1 MKKVEYRVV
10 DSNVYNKCLNLANEL
25 LNQISAQSQIPVS
38 KIFPKDIILYFESN
52 YDINFS
58 FFESKKNEI
67 IYKDLVQNPDFII
80 LDDSLVNRTSGLT
93 IPKKDRTLIF
103 INQSMP
109 LTRIKF
115 TILHELTHLYF
126 HKLEDNKKVFT
137 SKFSGKYS
145 DDVLPFEDEANII
158 ASLLFCSTPKLEMLL
173 TRNYSFDKIK
183 SITGMSIKGLH
194 SRLLNFLHHILGLS
208 NSKALGLVLKLRD
221 NDYKTTIEIK
231 HLVNNKNNQ
240 LRKCKNILI
249 KISRGLVI
257 DQNACVS
264 FLKNLSINELINEL
278 KYAHSTKNFTLEQ
291 LVMNEYYQKQQ

>member
-25 LNQISAQSQIPVS
+25 LNQISSQSQIPIS
-38 KIFPKDIILYFESN
+38 KIFPKDIISYFESK

-58 FFESKKNEI
+58 FFESQKNEI

-93 IPKKDRTLIF
+93 IPKKERALIF

-115 TILHELTHLYF
+115 TILHELTHLHF

-158 ASLLFCSTPKLEMLL
+158 ASILFCSTPKLEMLL

-183 SITGMSIKGLH
+183 IITGMSIKGLH
-194 SRLLNFLHHILGLS
+194 SRLLNYLHHILGLS
-208 NSKALGLVLKLRD
+208 NSEALELVLKLRD

-240 LRKCKNILI
+240 LRKHKTILI
-249 KISRGLVI
+249 KIGRGFVI
-257 DQNACVS
+257 EQDACVS
-264 FLKNLSINELINEL
+264 FLKNLSMNELINEL
-278 KYAHSTKNFTLEQ
+278 EYAHSTKNFVLER

>member
-93 IPKKDRTLIF
+93 MPKKERALIF

-115 TILHELTHLYF
+115 TILHELTHLHF

-194 SRLLNFLHHILGLS
+194 SRLLNYLHHILGLS
-208 NSKALGLVLKLRD
+208 NSKALELVLKLRD

-240 LRKCKNILI
+240 LRKHKIMLI
-249 KISRGLVI
+249 KISRGFVI
-257 DQNACVS
+257 EQNACVS
-264 FLKNLSINELINEL
+264 FLKNLSMNELINEL
-278 KYAHSTKNFTLEQ
+278 EYAHSTKNTVLEQ